1 MKRIVV
7 RRVRAARPRIMT
19 DSRQQSGIRMPDNEV
34 LKRFNPTMLEL
45 GDIGAPCQER
55 EAIAAVFDL
64 TGFTTFCN
72 QVDSYLA
79 IPRFLND
86 FLEWFFKSIRE
97 KLTEGNYANRSS
109 FCAELPIMVKF
120 LGDGL
125 LVLWNARRMT
135 EDQICRITATLYGI
149 CRAYRQ
155 EFYPQISMAVNKP
168 PRVLRCG
175 VARGKVFSVGDG
187 NDYVGHCINNASR
200 LSRIGSLSFCFPHRG
215 FQVREHMPVEYLR
228 LFAPKYVSIRGVGD
242 NELVWVVKEE
252 FERLPEKNKEMFRSL
267 EPVTA

>member
-7 RRVRAARPRIMT
+7 RRVRAPRPRTMT
-19 DSRQQSGIRMPDNEV
+19 AGRQQSGIRTLDNEII
-34 LKRFNPTMLEL
+34 KRFNPTMLEL
-45 GDIGAPCQER
+45 GDIGAPCQEK

-97 KLTEGNYANRSS
+97 SLTEGDYGNRSS
-109 FCAELPIMVKF
+109 LSAKLPIMVKF

-125 LVLWNARRMT
+125 LVLWNARRVT

-175 VARGKVFSVGDG
+175 VARGKVFSVGNG

-200 LSRIGSLSFCFPHRG
+200 LSRVGSLSFCFPHRG

-252 FERLPEKNKEMFRSL
+252 FERLPEKNKELFRSL
-267 EPVTA
+267 EPLRA